1 MAARSPREIDG
12 RTMRKADS
20 TNRYSR
26 TPQTPVPGVLAA
38 VVLAVA
44 AFVLSWFLAISAVE
58 WIIVI
63 LMIGFVLAAEA
74 FNTALEELCDKFK
87 TDPDPHIAKIK
98 DLSAAAVLIA
108 SATALIAGIIIFV
121 PRFLALL

>member
-1 MAARSPREIDG
+1 MLEKKLRSFRDASHGIQTAWREELNFRIE
-12 RTMRKADS
+12 
-20 TNRYSR
+20 
-26 TPQTPVPGVLAA
+26 